1 VSRTAERNAE
11 SSEQPEHG
19 VREQR
24 MQWYLNQNG
33 KTTGPFSEDRVA
45 MLVNWG
51 KVSKDAY
58 LCDDQWACWV
68 AVGRSQFA
76 PLLPNYDAE
85 RARESR
91 DPRALSEPPAQGKLG
106 HRLALAL
113 LLMLTAAAFLLALWL
128 SPGSASVAPLGSLE
142 RAGSPAPASP
152 ADLCVH
158 QGASRLQPTTH
169 ADERA

>member
-1 VSRTAERNAE
+1 MRYV
-11 SSEQPEHG
+11 
-19 VREQR
+19 
-24 MQWYLNQNG
+24 NQNG
-33 KTTGPFSEDRVA
+33 KTTGPFSEQRVA

-51 KVSKDAY
+51 KLANDAY
-58 LCDDQWACWV
+58 LCDDQWSCWV
-68 AVGRSQFA
+68 ALERSQFA

-85 RARESR
+85 RARESQNS
-91 DPRALSEPPAQGKLG
+91 RALSEPPAQGKLG

-128 SPGSASVAPLGSLE
+128 SPGSVSSAPLGSVDGT
-142 RAGSPAPASP
+142 RRPAPAKP

-158 QGASRLQPTTH
+158 PAAGRFQSTTR

>member
-1 VSRTAERNAE
+1 
-11 SSEQPEHG
+11 
-19 VREQR
+19 
-24 MQWYLNQNG
+24 MQWYVNQNG
-33 KTTGPFSEDRVA
+33 KTTGPFSEERVA

-51 KVSKDAY
+51 KISNDAY

-76 PLLPNYDAE
+76 PLFPDYDAE

-91 DPRALSEPPAQGKLG
+91 DPRALSEPPAQGKLA

-128 SPGSASVAPLGSLE
+128 SPGSVSGAPLGSVNSTG
-142 RAGSPAPASP
+142 ASAPMSP
-152 ADLCVH
+152 ADLGIH
-158 QGASRLQPTTH
+158 WGAGRLQPTTH